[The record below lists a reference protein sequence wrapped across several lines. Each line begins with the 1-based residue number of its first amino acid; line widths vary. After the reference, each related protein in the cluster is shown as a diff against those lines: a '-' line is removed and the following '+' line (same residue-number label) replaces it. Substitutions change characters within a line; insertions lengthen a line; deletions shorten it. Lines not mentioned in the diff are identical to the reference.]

1 MKEIKNENKKS
12 KLIFDPRVAR
22 TLCKRGFYII
32 DLKPLRGEP
41 DKSVFVFENTEEFQ
55 AVLSQILD
63 EIKTKKEVK
72 KEPELEQ
79 ITFDID

>member
-41 DKSVFVFENTEEFQ
+41 DKSVFVFENTGEFQ
-55 AVLSQILD
+55 AALSQILD